1 MSYKIKGIS
10 LLVTDVKRSLE
21 FYNGILGM
29 QINQKTEDR
38 IEFAYKGGESINIT
52 LGKNTPE
59 NESKSD
65 SSNGNIMITFMITN
79 FDELHNV
86 LLTNNIKFYRK
97 VNEGPYGKNVIVE
110 DPDGYLISL
119 NEPKPTEEFSQIPY
133 YHGFA
138 PEWWNFFKN
147 SKAITLIFIYIIEKN

>member
-10 LLVTDVKRSLE
+10 LLVSDVKKSLE
-21 FYNGILGM
+21 FYNGVLGM
-29 QINQKTEDR
+29 QVKEFEDR
-38 IEFAYKGGESINIT
+38 IEFSYKGSDNVNII
-52 LGKNTPE
+52 LGKNNPE
-59 NESKSD
+59 NESKST

-86 LLTNNIKFYRK
+86 LLQNNVKFYNK
-97 VNEGPYGKNVIVE
+97 LNEGPHGKNVIIE

-119 NEPKPTEEFSQIPY
+119 NEPVPKEEFSQIPY

-138 PEWWNFFKN
+138 PE
-147 SKAITLIFIYIIEKN
+147 